1 MTHFMVD
8 SFFLYSFMLDAVY
21 SIGHGNG
28 WKPEKET
35 WSEDREPV
43 ILLFSCS
50 IGLVGWQGWSGLFR
64 FTTERVARKGLWKPC

>member
-1 MTHFMVD
+1 MTHFMAD

-35 WSEDREPV
+35 WSEDREPI
-43 ILLFSCS
+43 ILPFSSLAPLGWWDGKDGVGCS
-50 IGLVGWQGWSGLFR
+50 VSLQK
-64 FTTERVARKGLWKPC
+64 E